1 MIQRRSE
8 QELIHALRKFPVVCI
23 TGPRQCGK
31 TTLAKMVCQN
41 LGRDA
46 VYLDLEKVE
55 DQRRI
60 SDPGLFFKDNRN
72 RLIVFDEIQRYPDL
86 IPQMRAEIDAQ
97 REPGRFLILGSASP
111 EIILSSSETLAGR
124 IYFLSLFPFIFP
136 EVESKIELNDLFFWG
151 GFPQVVLDT
160 DPVFR
165 QDWLDN
171 FIYTY
176 IERDLP
182 LLGLKAAPRQVRQ
195 LWEMLAYQSANLL
208 NSSSIGRSLG
218 ITSHTV
224 NSYLDYLEGAFMIF
238 RIDPFYVNIGK
249 RLVKSK
255 KVYISDTGI
264 LHRLLGLK
272 NRDQLMGTPFA
283 GNSWETFVIT
293 QLIPIIRRKW
303 NYWYYRTHTGIEADL
318 VLGSGII
325 PEICIEI
332 KLSSSPTLTK
342 SFLTAIDDL
351 KTRSNYIVV
360 PSGES
365 YRIRKDIMICALGD
379 FMKMIEEREPGGANE

>member
-8 QELIHALRKFPVVCI
+8 QELIHALTKFPVVCI

-31 TTLAKMVCQN
+31 TTLAKIVCQN
-41 LGRDA
+41 LGRET

-60 SDPGLFFKDNRN
+60 SDPGLFFADNRN
-72 RLIVFDEIQRYPDL
+72 RLIIFDEIQRYPDL
-86 IPQMRAEIDAQ
+86 LPQIRAEVDAQ

-111 EIILSSSETLAGR
+111 DIILSSSETLAGR

-136 EVESKIELNDLFFWG
+136 EVSDRMELNDLFFWG
-151 GFPQVVLDT
+151 GFPQVVLDP

-238 RIDPFYVNIGK
+238 RIDPFYANIGK

-264 LHRLLGLK
+264 LHRLLGLR

-283 GNSWETFVIT
+283 GNSWETFVIS
-293 QLIPIIRRKW
+293 QLIPLIRRKW
-303 NYWYYRTHTGIEADL
+303 NFWYYRTHTGIEADL
-318 VLGSGII
+318 VLGSGIN

-332 KLSSSPTLTK
+332 KLSSSPTLTR
-342 SFLTAIDDL
+342 SFVTAIDDL
-351 KTRSNYIVV
+351 KTWSNYIIV

-365 YRIRKDIMICALGD
+365 FRIRKDIMVCSLAGFI
-379 FMKMIEEREPGGANE
+379 KIIEEVEPGGTHE

>member
-8 QELIHALRKFPVVCI
+8 IELSNALKKFPVVCI

-46 VYLDLEKVE
+46 VYLDLERIE

-60 SDPGLFFKDNRN
+60 SDPGLFFADNRN

-111 EIILSSSETLAGR
+111 DIILSSSETLAGR
-124 IYFLSLFPFIFP
+124 IYFLSLFPFILP
-136 EVESKIELNDLFFWG
+136 EVDGIIDLNDLFFWG
-151 GFPQVVLDT
+151 GFPQVVLDA

-182 LLGLKAAPRQVRQ
+182 MLGLKAAPRQVRQ

-224 NSYLDYLEGAFMIF
+224 DRYLEYLEGAFMIF
-238 RIDPFYVNIGK
+238 RIDPWYANIGK

-255 KVYISDTGI
+255 KVYITDTGI
-264 LHRLLGLK
+264 LHRLLGLR
-272 NRDQLMGTPFA
+272 NRDQLMSTPFA
-283 GNSWETFVIT
+283 GSSWETFVLS
-293 QLIPIIRRKW
+293 QLIPLIRRKW

-318 VLGSGII
+318 VLGTGIN
-325 PEICIEI
+325 PEMCIEI
-332 KLSSSPTLTK
+332 KLSSAPSLTK
-342 SFLTAIDDL
+342 SFVTAIDDL
-351 KTRSNYIVV
+351 KTKTNYIVI
-360 PSGES
+360 PAGES
-365 YRIRKDIMICALGD
+365 YRIREDVTVCSLVNFVGILENAGNSM
-379 FMKMIEEREPGGANE
+379 